1 MSSSEVI
8 GMIEQLC
15 VGLARTLYDRG
26 VRPIDEKSVRINRK
40 KLLTAAQQDDDCF
53 RVASAIDHLFRIVMF
68 PRRERKFSF
77 SVDSCKGA
85 NVVYYRVV
93 LSEFGEIRND
103 SGKLLNPRTAVEA
116 AERFYYLLAWPG
128 STVTLLAVL
137 DNDQI
142 IKCGEHQLRLDAE

>member
-1 MSSSEVI
+1 
-8 GMIEQLC
+8 MIEQLC
-15 VGLARTLYDRG
+15 YGLARTLYAQRRG
-26 VRPIDEKSVRINRK
+26 ERPIDSKSILTNRR
-40 KLLTAAQQDDDCF
+40 KLLTAAQQDDDCL
-53 RVASAIDHLFRIVMF
+53 RVASAIDHLFRVIMF
-68 PRRERKFSF
+68 PGRERKFSF

-103 SGKLLNPRTAVEA
+103 SGKLFNPRTAVEA
-116 AERFYYLLAWPG
+116 AERYYYLVAWPG